1 MYRPFLLSRTICTL
15 LTAVAFGVSLTPVQA
30 QSDDVA
36 RAIYI
41 SGRVSVWRGG
51 ELALSV
57 NDAVRTKEIV
67 LTGPDGYAQ
76 FRINDGSTFEAF
88 HDSRV
93 TFRDSFNPMDV
104 LQLWLGKIRVMIDH
118 HNGPNPR
125 KVSTPTAV
133 ISVRGTVFDVTVEDD
148 DGTTLVAVE
157 EGLVSVKH
165 QLQAGEDKYLK
176 AGEAIRIFA
185 NQPLAKA
192 PANSQG
198 MQELYNKIKQAV
210 ADAIWSRPGAGGGGV
225 PVGAGGGTAGGTT
238 GGGANG
244 DAGKKKGT
252 GPGGAPGGG

>member
-1 MYRPFLLSRTICTL
+1 MYRPFTLSRTICSL
-15 LTAVAFGVSLTPVQA
+15 LTAVAFGVCLTPVRA

-41 SGRVSVWRGG
+41 SGRVSVLRGG

-57 NDAVRTKEIV
+57 NDPVRTKEIIV
-67 LTGPDGYAQ
+67 TGPDGYAQ
-76 FRINDGSTFEAF
+76 FRINDGSTFEVF
-88 HDSRV
+88 QNSRV
-93 TFRDSFNPMDV
+93 TFRDNFNPMEV

-148 DGTTLVAVE
+148 EGTTLVAVE

-165 QLQAGEDKYLK
+165 QLQAGEDRYVK
-176 AGEAIRIFA
+176 AGEAIRIFP
-185 NQPLAKA
+185 NQPIGKL
-192 PANSQG
+192 QG
-198 MQELYNKIKQAV
+198 NPQGAQQVIDFLKRAAQ
-210 ADAIWSRPGAGGGGV
+210 DAIYSRPGASGGGV
-225 PVGAGGGTAGGTT
+225 PVGTAGSTT
-238 GGGANG
+238 SGGANG

-252 GPGGAPGGG
+252 GPGGAPPGGE

>member
-1 MYRPFLLSRTICTL
+1 MNRPIALSRTICTL
-15 LTAVAFGVSLTPVQA
+15 LTAVAFGVCLTPVRA
-30 QSDDVA
+30 QSDDAA

-41 SGRVSVWRGG
+41 SGRVSVLRGG

-57 NDAVRTKEIV
+57 NDAVRAKEVIV
-67 LTGPDGYAQ
+67 TGPDGYAQ
-76 FRINDGSTFEAF
+76 FRINDGSTFEVF
-88 HDSRV
+88 QNSRV
-93 TFRDSFNPMDV
+93 TFRDNFNAMEV

-176 AGEAIRIFA
+176 AGEALRIFA
-185 NQPLAKA
+185 NQPLAKL
-192 PANSQG
+192 PGNSQG
-198 MQELYNKIKQAV
+198 MQELFNRVKQAI
-210 ADAIWSRPGAGGGGV
+210 ADAIWSRPGASGGGG
-225 PVGAGGGTAGGTT
+225 PIGAGGATTGGA

-244 DAGKKKGT
+244 DTGKKKGT
-252 GPGGAPGGG
+252 GPGG

>member
-1 MYRPFLLSRTICTL
+1 MYRPFTLSRTICTL
-15 LTAVAFGVSLTPVQA
+15 LTAVAFGVCLTPVRA

-41 SGRVSVWRGG
+41 SGRVSVLRGG

-57 NDAVRTKEIV
+57 NDAVRTKEIIV
-67 LTGPDGYAQ
+67 TGPDGYAQ
-76 FRINDGSTFEAF
+76 FRINDGSTFEVF
-88 HDSRV
+88 QNSRV
-93 TFRDSFNPMDV
+93 TFRDDFNPMEV

-157 EGLVSVKH
+157 EGLVGVKH
-165 QLQAGEDKYLK
+165 QLQPGDETLLRAGTIL
-176 AGEAIRIFA
+176 RVFP
-185 NQPLAKA
+185 NQPIGRLQSN
-192 PANSQG
+192 PQG
-198 MQELYNKIKQAV
+198 AQQVI
-210 ADAIWSRPGAGGGGV
+210 DAIKRAAQDAIYSRPGASGGGV
-225 PVGAGGGTAGGTT
+225 PAGAGGTT
-238 GGGANG
+238 TGGANG

-252 GPGGAPGGG
+252 GPGGAPPGGE